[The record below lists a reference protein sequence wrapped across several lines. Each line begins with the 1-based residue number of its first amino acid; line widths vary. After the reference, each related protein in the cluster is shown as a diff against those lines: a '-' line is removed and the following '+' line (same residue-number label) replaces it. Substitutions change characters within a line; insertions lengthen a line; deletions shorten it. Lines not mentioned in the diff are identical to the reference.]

1 MKGLRL
7 HSRTGLASGAAG
19 AIGLS
24 DNRQMKLRALLPSLL
39 APALF
44 AVGCASSGGGS
55 DTPKALNRQTMGPA
69 VKSIGLLDA
78 RSPVGATQRSFTS
91 GVSASAAARLSQEL
105 FRRSQAKGDVVF
117 VDARGLGLKPADLAA
132 KTEAMTSG
140 LNGVGAD
147 AWGAIRLLGCGTNER
162 SQQVTRGSGAA
173 AVTVTEYWWEGSC
186 SAELT
191 VVDPG
196 GKAIT
201 TFEVEGR
208 NESPRNER
216 REGQSVQEQV
226 YWASVDDAAK
236 RLIDGANRKKLRQPV
251 PFDTTAPLAT
261 EGLAEID
268 AGRLPAARTLWE
280 GALAANPSAAGLR
293 FNLGAVCEALGDAAA
308 ARASYEEALRLA
320 PADLNS
326 KKALARLGAA
336 AAAPAKK

>member
-1 MKGLRL
+1 
-7 HSRTGLASGAAG
+7 
-19 AIGLS
+19 
-24 DNRQMKLRALLPSLL
+24 MKLRDLLPALL
-39 APALF
+39 APALL

-55 DTPKALNRQTMGPA
+55 DTPRVLNRQTMGPA

-105 FRRSQAKGDVVF
+105 FRRSQSKGDVVF
-117 VDARGLGLKPADLAA
+117 VDARGLGLKPTDLSA
-132 KTEAMTSG
+132 KTEAMTAG
-140 LNGVGAD
+140 LNGIGAD
-147 AWGAIRLLGCGTNER
+147 VWGAIRLLGCAANER
-162 SQQVTRGSGAA
+162 SQQVTRGSGAS

-191 VVDPG
+191 VVDPD

-261 EGLAEID
+261 EGLAEVD

-280 GALAANPSAAGLR
+280 GALAGNPSAAGLR

-308 ARASYEEALRLA
+308 AKSNYEEALKLA
-320 PADLNS
+320 PGDLKS
-326 KKALARLGAA
+326 KKALARLAATA

>member
-1 MKGLRL
+1 
-7 HSRTGLASGAAG
+7 
-19 AIGLS
+19 
-24 DNRQMKLRALLPSLL
+24 MKLRALLPALL
-39 APALF
+39 APALL

-55 DTPKALNRQTMGPA
+55 DAPKVLNRQTMGPP

-78 RSPVGATQRSFTS
+78 RSPAGPSQRSFTS
-91 GVSASAAARLSQEL
+91 GVSASAAARLCQEL
-105 FRRSQAKGDVVF
+105 FRRSQSKGDILF
-117 VDARGLGLKPADLAA
+117 VDARGLGLKTADLATR
-132 KTEAMTSG
+132 TEAMTAG
-140 LNGVGAD
+140 LNGIGAET
-147 AWGAIRLLGCGTNER
+147 WGAIRLLGCGTNER
-162 SQQVTRGSGAA
+162 SQQVTRGSGSS
-173 AVTVTEYWWEGSC
+173 AVTVTEYWWEGTC

-191 VVDPG
+191 VVDAD
-196 GKAIT
+196 GKALT

-308 ARASYEEALRLA
+308 AKSSYEEALKLA
-320 PADLNS
+320 PGDLKS
-326 KKALARLGAA
+326 KKALARLAA
-336 AAAPAKK
+336 AASAAPKK